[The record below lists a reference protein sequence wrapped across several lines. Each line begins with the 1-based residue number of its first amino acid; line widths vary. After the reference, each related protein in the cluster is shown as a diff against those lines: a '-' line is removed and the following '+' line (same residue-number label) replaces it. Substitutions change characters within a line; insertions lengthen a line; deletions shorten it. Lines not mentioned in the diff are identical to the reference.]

1 MEKATH
7 GYHFIAQ
14 QEILWWI
21 KLQRNMLAMASGGG
35 NILALNIPGAEL
47 GDLVRHTGGNSGAV
61 GYAGTGFVY
70 GYVKE
75 VQEGGDVLVQLSGH
89 VTGKWDGAPSGH
101 LVYID
106 ENGDKAK
113 LLAGRPADVESR
125 AIVGVAMGQ
134 EGGNSPKGVMAGLG
148 MEASMS
154 TKVDTKFIHF
164 GASGGAALCY
174 SCARVKLPSLEIL
187 EPSMNKPRATLAGNK
202 VSVNFENGVG
212 NMIPFVGLANVT
224 GSFRADYQDSG
235 SGVVVSFFKNDD
247 TPVPADQISGELHV
261 IIMGSGSI

>member
-7 GYHFIAQ
+7 GYHFITQ

-35 NILALNIPGAEL
+35 NILVLNIPGAEL

-75 VQEGGDVLVQLSGH
+75 VQEEGDVLVQLSGDII
-89 VTGKWDGAPSGH
+89 GKWNGAPAGQ
-101 LVYID
+101 LVYVAED
-106 ENGDKAK
+106 GDKSK
-113 LLAGRPADVESR
+113 LLAARIADIESR

-134 EGGNSPKGVMAGLG
+134 DGGNSPKHIMAGLG

-154 TKVDTKFIHF
+154 TKIDTKFTRF
-164 GASGGAALCY
+164 GTSCGAALSY
-174 SCARVKLPSLEIL
+174 ACARIKLPSLEIL
-187 EPSMNKPRATLAGNK
+187 EPSMNGPKAALSGDK
-202 VSVNFENGVG
+202 VSVSFESGLG
-212 NMIPFVGLANVT
+212 NMMPFVGLVNVT

-235 SGVVVSFFKNDD
+235 SGVTVSFFKNDD
-247 TPVPADQISGELHV
+247 TPVPASQMSGELHV
-261 IIMGSGSI
+261 IIMGSGSV